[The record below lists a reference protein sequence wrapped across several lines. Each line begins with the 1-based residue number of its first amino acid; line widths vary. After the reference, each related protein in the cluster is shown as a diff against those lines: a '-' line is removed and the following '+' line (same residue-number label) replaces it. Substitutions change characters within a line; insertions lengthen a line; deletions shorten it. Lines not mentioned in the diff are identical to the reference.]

1 MSAQVVQLLGK
12 VCVVTGGTSGIGRE
26 IALGLARLGGE
37 IVIIGRDPRRTY
49 RAATELQRASGNLRI
64 DGLDA
69 DLSSQR
75 SIHELSDEL
84 HRRYQQLHVLVNN
97 AGGLYRTRQLTDE
110 GLERTFA
117 LNHLGYFA
125 LSISL
130 LDLLLAG
137 APARIVN
144 IASKAHQF
152 ASVDL
157 DDLQSQ
163 RRYGGLHAYSAS
175 KLENL
180 CFTYELARRLVG
192 TGVTVNAVHPGTTAT
207 SLGRGELGWY
217 KLLVTLLQPFLRR
230 PRDGADTAVWLAS
243 SPEVEGVTGGY
254 FVDRHRRASS
264 AESYDRELQ
273 RRLWDVS
280 AELTRAT

>member
-1 MSAQVVQLLGK
+1 VVQLLGR
-12 VCVVTGGTSGIGRE
+12 VCVVTGGTGGIGRE

-37 IVIIGRDPRRTY
+37 VTIVGRDPVRTR
-49 RAATELQRASGNLRI
+49 RAATELQRSSGNARVE
-64 DGLDA
+64 GLAA

-84 HRRYQQLHVLVNN
+84 HRRYQKLHVLINN
-97 AGGLYRTRQLTDE
+97 AGGLYPRRELTGE

-117 LNHLGYFA
+117 LNHLGYFL
-125 LSISL
+125 LSLSL
-130 LDLLLAG
+130 LDLLCAG
-137 APARIVN
+137 APSRIVN
-144 IASKAHQF
+144 VASKAHQL
-152 ASVDL
+152 AHLNL

-163 RRYGGLHAYSAS
+163 RHYGGLSAYSAS

-180 CFTYELARRLVG
+180 CFTYELARRLDG
-192 TGVTVNAVHPGTTAT
+192 TGVTVNALHPGTTAT
-207 SLGRGELGWY
+207 GLGRRAFGWY
-217 KLLVTLLQPFLRR
+217 KLVVTLLHPFLRR

-254 FVDRHRRASS
+254 FVDRRPQSSS

-273 RRLWDVS
+273 RRLWDAS
-280 AELTRAT
+280 AALTRAT